1 MLKFQM
7 TLNLLRHE
15 GRLMPRLTYKKTLS
29 LGEAISSVCF
39 FGVGVVWL
47 SEGIDFLIL
56 DQFLRASGL
65 FLCSILSFAA
75 CLRYVIQNVLF
86 KLFVGFYT
94 YET

>member
-1 MLKFQM
+1 
-7 TLNLLRHE
+7 
-15 GRLMPRLTYKKTLS
+15 MPRLTYKKTLS

-47 SEGIDFLIL
+47 SEGIDFFIL

-65 FLCSILSFAA
+65 FLCATLSFAA

-86 KLFVGFYT
+86 KLFVGFDSH
-94 YET
+94 ETEK

>member
-1 MLKFQM
+1 
-7 TLNLLRHE
+7 
-15 GRLMPRLTYKKTLS
+15 MPRLTYKKTLS

-39 FGVGVVWL
+39 FGVGVVLL

-65 FLCSILSFAA
+65 FLCAILSFAA

-86 KLFVGFYT
+86 KLLVGFDT
-94 YET
+94 YEPEK